1 MSLLNL
7 TSLLGLFALSA
18 LAWAV
23 GGMRRPIAW
32 RPVIGSG
39 LLMLALGAVVFLL
52 PQTRYLLVV
61 VNDFVVALLGASR
74 AGAEFLF
81 GPLALNPGEHT
92 AAGEPSIGFIL
103 AAQVLPA
110 VVFFAAVMEACYHLG
125 LMQPVVRWFARLFKS
140 TLRLSGAEALSSS
153 ANIFVGIE
161 AAITVRPYLDR
172 MTRSELLT
180 LLVCS
185 MATTASTT
193 LALYVFFLQASFP
206 QIAGHLM
213 SASVLAIPAAV
224 LVSKLILPE
233 TGEPETLGRLPEL
246 EGLPQHGNT
255 FAALSAGAWEG
266 MKLAV
271 GIATLLIAVLGVV
284 ALVDLGLEKLTAPL
298 ADSLGGPLSLE
309 RLLGWLFMPLAWLM
323 GLDSSDLSAAA
334 QLLGKRIV
342 LTEVVSYQQLG
353 ALAAAHSVTPRTLV
367 ILSYAL
373 CGFAHL
379 TSMGIFVGGVAALAP
394 SRRNDLASLGFRALV
409 GATLATLLTGAVA
422 GLFYHGQQGLLGL

>member
-1 MSLLNL
+1 
-7 TSLLGLFALSA
+7 
-18 LAWAV
+18 
-23 GGMRRPIAW
+23 
-32 RPVIGSG
+32 
-39 LLMLALGAVVFLL
+39 
-52 PQTRYLLVV
+52 
-61 VNDFVVALLGASR
+61 
-74 AGAEFLF
+74 
-81 GPLALNPGEHT
+81 
-92 AAGEPSIGFIL
+92 
-103 AAQVLPA
+103 
-110 VVFFAAVMEACYHLG
+110 
-125 LMQPVVRWFARLFKS
+125 
-140 TLRLSGAEALSSS
+140 
-153 ANIFVGIE
+153 
-161 AAITVRPYLDR
+161 
-172 MTRSELLT
+172 
-180 LLVCS
+180 

-193 LALYVFFLQASFP
+193 LALYVFFLQPSFP
-206 QIAGHLM
+206 QIAGHLV

-246 EGLPQHGNT
+246 AGLPQHGNT